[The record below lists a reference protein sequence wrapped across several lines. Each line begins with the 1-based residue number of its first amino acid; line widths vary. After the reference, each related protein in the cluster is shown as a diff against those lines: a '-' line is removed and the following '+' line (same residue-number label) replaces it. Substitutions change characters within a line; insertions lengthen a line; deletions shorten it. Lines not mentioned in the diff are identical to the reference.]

1 MRATE
6 FEFRYRFWFIC
17 LAYFVGFGFYTLD
30 HTNLVVA
37 LAQWIFRGSDPH
49 LNSLAAGHVIH
60 GLFVLSATLVTAA
73 AFIRTWG
80 GAYLRTE
87 VVHDSAVHTE
97 RLVADGP
104 YRHLRNPLYF
114 GNMLL
119 AVGMAMMASRIGA
132 LVIVLGNL
140 LIVLRLI
147 GREEA
152 DLAQAQGEGYRAFL
166 AAVPRLWPSAPAPPA
181 RRRHATEMV
190 PGIPGRSVDVDFRSR
205 RFPFCLQV
213 EFSSLLQGPLGLRN
227 RILCNVDDARSFPS
241 SELDARCP
249 CPVTPTILIVRKRS
263 AELFFRS
270 AARPICASSSRLGKE
285 NPRTYKTGP
294 RYIRLPSGSPC
305 GNLLSGDLAA
315 H

>member
-6 FEFRYRFWFIC
+6 FEFRHRFWFIC

-60 GLFVLSATLVTAA
+60 GLFVLAATLVTAA
-73 AFIRTWG
+73 SWIRTWG

-104 YRHLRNPLYF
+104 YRHFRNPLYF
-114 GNMLL
+114 GNMLF
-119 AVGMAMMASRIGA
+119 AIGMAMMASRIGA
-132 LVIVLGNL
+132 VVIVVGNL

-152 DLAQAQGEGYRAFL
+152 ALAKAQGEGYRAFL
-166 AAVPRLWPSAPAPPA
+166 AAVPRLWPSLRPRLPAGGLQPRWFQA
-181 RRRHATEMV
+181 FLGEAWMWTFAAN
-190 PGIPGRSVDVDFRSR
+190 GFLFAWKLSGRLYNIILCVSGVAYFVLWMMLGRFRSR
-205 RFPFCLQV
+205 NSP
-213 EFSSLLQGPLGLRN
+213 PT
-227 RILCNVDDARSFPS
+227 A
-241 SELDARCP
+241 
-249 CPVTPTILIVRKRS
+249 PVQ
-263 AELFFRS
+263 
-270 AARPICASSSRLGKE
+270 
-285 NPRTYKTGP
+285 
-294 RYIRLPSGSPC
+294 SPPQ
-305 GNLLSGDLAA
+305 S
-315 H
+315 